1 MTHLNHSDKR
11 AESDE
16 LGQQK
21 NVTDL
26 FIRHFGFWPQLSDRE
41 RDLLNAHTHAV
52 HYERGTQVHR
62 GPFDCIGV
70 LLIKKGQLR
79 VYTLS
84 EDGRDVTLYR
94 LFADDIGILSAAC
107 TLDAVTFDVY
117 IDAEEDTDVLLTDAL
132 AFRRLSMTNIYVRC
146 FAYELASKR
155 LSDMLWKMQQVL
167 FLSADRRFA
176 IFLLEESEKRKSEVV
191 HLTHEQMARYM
202 GTARE
207 VVTRLI
213 KYFNQEGW
221 TTSGRGYLRIEDRE
235 ALRRLAGTY

>member
-1 MTHLNHSDKR
+1 M
-11 AESDE
+11 
-16 LGQQK
+16 
-21 NVTDL
+21 
-26 FIRHFGFWPQLSDRE
+26 
-41 RDLLNAHTHAV
+41 LL
-52 HYERGTQVHR
+52 
-62 GPFDCIGV
+62 
-70 LLIKKGQLR
+70 LKKGQLR

-107 TLDAVTFDVY
+107 TLDSVTFDVY
-117 IDAEEDTDVLLTDAL
+117 IDAEEDTEVLLTDAS
-132 AFRRLSMTNIYVRC
+132 AFRRLSDANIYVRC

-213 KYFNQEGW
+213 KYFNHEGW

>member
-1 MTHLNHSDKR
+1 MTHLNHPDKR

-21 NVTDL
+21 NMTDL

-79 VYTLS
+79 VYTL
-84 EDGRDVTLYR
+84 
-94 LFADDIGILSAAC
+94 
-107 TLDAVTFDVY
+107 DAVTFDVY

-132 AFRRLSMTNIYVRC
+132 AFRRLSMANIYVRC

-191 HLTHEQMARYM
+191 RLTHEQMARYM

>member
-1 MTHLNHSDKR
+1 MNHPDKR

-132 AFRRLSMTNIYVRC
+132 AFRRLSMANIYVRC

-176 IFLLEESEKRKSEVV
+176 TKD
-191 HLTHEQMARYM
+191 AR
-202 GTARE
+202 GE
-207 VVTRLI
+207 
-213 KYFNQEGW
+213 
-221 TTSGRGYLRIEDRE
+221 RE
-235 ALRRLAGTY
+235 AEERGRAPDARADGPLYGNGPRGRHPPDQVLQSGGLDHVGPRLSAHRGPRGT

>member
-1 MTHLNHSDKR
+1 MEQSLEQGKKS
-11 AESDE
+11 
-16 LGQQK
+16 
-21 NVTDL
+21 VTDL

-41 RDLLNAHTHAV
+41 RELLNTHTHAV
-52 HYERGTQVHR
+52 RYKRGTQVHR

-70 LLIKKGQLR
+70 MLIKRGQLR

-84 EDGRDVTLYR
+84 EDGRDVTIYR

-117 IDAEEDTDVLLTDAL
+117 IDAEEDTEVLLTDAS
-132 AFRRLSMTNIYVRC
+132 AFRKLSEGNIYVRC

-155 LSDMLWKMQQVL
+155 LSDMLWKLQQVL

-176 IFLLEESEKRKSEVV
+176 IFLLEESEKRKSDVIR
-191 HLTHEQMARYM
+191 LTHQQMARYM

-221 TTSGRGYLRIEDRE
+221 TTSGRGYLHIEDGE

>member
-1 MTHLNHSDKR
+1 M
-11 AESDE
+11 
-16 LGQQK
+16 
-21 NVTDL
+21 
-26 FIRHFGFWPQLSDRE
+26 
-41 RDLLNAHTHAV
+41 
-52 HYERGTQVHR
+52 
-62 GPFDCIGV
+62 
-70 LLIKKGQLR
+70 LIKRGQLR

-117 IDAEEDTDVLLTDAL
+117 IDAEEDTEVLLTDAS
-132 AFRRLSMTNIYVRC
+132 AFRKLSEGNIYVRC

-155 LSDMLWKMQQVL
+155 LSDMLWKLQQVL

-176 IFLLEESEKRKSEVV
+176 IFLLEESEKRKSDVIR
-191 HLTHEQMARYM
+191 LTHEQMARYM

-221 TTSGRGYLRIEDRE
+221 TTSGRGYLHIEDGE

>member
-1 MTHLNHSDKR
+1 M
-11 AESDE
+11 AE
-16 LGQQK
+16 K
-21 NVTDL
+21 NATDL
-26 FIRHFGFWPQLSDRE
+26 FIRHFDFWPHLSDQE
-41 RDLLNAHTHAV
+41 KILLNEHTHAV
-52 HYERGTQVHR
+52 HYDAGEQVHR

-70 LLIKKGQLR
+70 LLVKKGQLR

-117 IDAEEDTDVLLTDAL
+117 IDAEEDTEVLLTDAGS
-132 AFRRLSMTNIYVRC
+132 FRRLADNNIYVRC
-146 FAYELASKR
+146 YGYEMAAGR
-155 LSDMLWKMQQVL
+155 LSEMLFKMQQVL

-176 IFLLEESEKRKSEVV
+176 IFLLEECEKTKQDEI

-207 VVTRLI
+207 VVSRLV
-213 KYFNQEGW
+213 KYFGQEGW
-221 TTSGRGYLRIEDRE
+221 VQSARGRLRILDKA
-235 ALRRLAGTY
+235 ALQKLAGEY

>member
-1 MTHLNHSDKR
+1 MTHLNHPDKR
-11 AESDE
+11 DE
-16 LGQQK
+16 AVQQK

-26 FIRHFGFWPQLSDRE
+26 FIRHFGFWPHLSDRE

-70 LLIKKGQLR
+70 LLLKKGQLR

-107 TLDAVTFDVY
+107 TLDSVTFDVY
-117 IDAEEDTDVLLTDAL
+117 IDAEEDTDVLLTDAS
-132 AFRRLSMTNIYVRC
+132 AFRRLSDANIYVRC

-191 HLTHEQMARYM
+191 RLTHEQMARYM

-221 TTSGRGYLRIEDRE
+221 TKTGRGYLRIEDRE